1 MNSNSRR
8 AAAVVAVLIGTCIP
22 IATASASTDGVSLD
36 RSAASGGP
44 ALAEK
49 PGIGAYPKPSAMMPR
64 KGCKLSC
71 VKRTLVALIKSHN
84 KLVKA
89 YNGLAKDY
97 YRCETI
103 TPVTQYGD
111 YMSDVGGTISGLDFT
126 AEGDTVDEYMVVYV
140 C

>member
-1 MNSNSRR
+1 MRSKSRR
-8 AAAVVAVLIGTCIP
+8 AAVVVAMIIGACIP
-22 IATASASTDGVSLD
+22 IATANASTDGVSLD
-36 RSAASGGP
+36 RSASSGGP
-44 ALAEK
+44 ALTEK
-49 PGIGAYPKPSAMMPR
+49 PGIGAYAKPSAMVPR

-71 VKRTLVALIKSHN
+71 VKRTLGALIKSHN

-89 YNGLAKDY
+89 YNSLARDY
-97 YRCETI
+97 YRCEKI

-111 YMSDVGGTISGLDFT
+111 YMSDVGGTITGLDFT

>member
-1 MNSNSRR
+1 MNSNYRR
-8 AAAVVAVLIGTCIP
+8 AADVVAVLIGICIP

-97 YRCETI
+97 YRCEKI

>member
-49 PGIGAYPKPSAMMPR
+49 PGIGVYPKPSAMMPR

-97 YRCETI
+97 YRCEKI

>member
-71 VKRTLVALIKSHN
+71 VTRTLVALIKSHN

-97 YRCETI
+97 YRCEKI

>member
-1 MNSNSRR
+1 
-8 AAAVVAVLIGTCIP
+8 
-22 IATASASTDGVSLD
+22 
-36 RSAASGGP
+36 
-44 ALAEK
+44 
-49 PGIGAYPKPSAMMPR
+49 MPR

-97 YRCETI
+97 YRCEKI